1 VSRNW
6 KGNQKDLKEAGY
18 MKDKLPQ
25 DASLRVQIP
34 LVQVLA
40 GELAPAFLN
49 YYYMLVHCLLR
60 SDLRTRKNQS
70 QTMSSR

>member
-1 VSRNW
+1 
-6 KGNQKDLKEAGY
+6 
-18 MKDKLPQ
+18 MKYKLPQ

-49 YYYMLVHCLLR
+49 YYYKLVHCLLR

-70 QTMSSR
+70 QTMSSRQKIELRKYLGEFLYF